1 MQAVLSRNTI
11 GLRGCKNFITIC
23 HSEEC
28 NACPRAKRRNE
39 ESLEILRYAQ
49 NDTGFSEFTRRRHKT
64 RIEKMEE
71 MITAVVPVYNEEKAL
86 AETIEKLKAVLAEGG
101 FKHEIIV
108 VDDGSTDGTSGILGK
123 INGIQVVT
131 HPVNMGYGKALKTGI
146 SRGGG
151 NWVIIIDAD
160 GSYKAED
167 VPLLLEHRGEYD
179 MVVGLRRGKR
189 SYDSFPKRPA
199 KWFLNRLAGYLAG
212 RDIPDV
218 NSGMRVF
225 RKDLALRFWH
235 LFPDRFSFTTTL
247 TMCFLGGGYGVKYV
261 NIDYLKRIGKSK
273 IAPFH
278 FLQFINLVIKLVVY
292 FEPLKVFVPASLVIF
307 LLGAFFALYSF
318 LYLDRIMDV
327 TVILLLLSSL
337 QVFFFGLLAELIV
350 KRSNRQ

>member
-1 MQAVLSRNTI
+1 MRI
-11 GLRGCKNFITIC
+11 G
-23 HSEEC
+23 
-28 NACPRAKRRNE
+28 
-39 ESLEILRYAQ
+39 
-49 NDTGFSEFTRRRHKT
+49 
-64 RIEKMEE
+64 KMEE
-71 MITAVVPVYNEEKAL
+71 TITAVVPVYNEEKAL

-108 VDDGSTDGTSGILGK
+108 VDDGSTDGTPDVLGK
-123 INGIQVVT
+123 IDGIQAVT
-131 HPVNMGYGKALKTGI
+131 HPVNLGYGRALKTGI
-146 SRGGG
+146 SRAGG
-151 NWVIIIDAD
+151 NWIIIIDAD

-167 VPLLLEHRGEYD
+167 VPRLLEHMREYD

-189 SYDSFPKRPA
+189 SYDSFLRRPA

-247 TMCFLGGGYGVKYV
+247 TMCFLGAGYGVKYV

-307 LLGAFFALYSF
+307 LLGIFFALYSF
-318 LYLDRIMDV
+318 FFLHRIMDV
-327 TVILLLLSSL
+327 TVILLFLSSL

-350 KRSNRQ
+350 KRSKE